1 MPTTATTV
9 ALSKTQVLDIG
20 CDGGDQSPPQQ
31 IQIVN
36 KAPQLI
42 KSPMKPA
49 TQKQMVSPPV
59 LDLPEIATLQQSTSG
74 SKFKRSKSAKQFET
88 MVKVANQLGGKHAR
102 PSMIKLY
109 EEYLDNSSTHYEP
122 DEMDLKYYKNIK
134 DNQ

>member
-1 MPTTATTV
+1 
-9 ALSKTQVLDIG
+9 
-20 CDGGDQSPPQQ
+20 
-31 IQIVN
+31 
-36 KAPQLI
+36 
-42 KSPMKPA
+42 MKVA
-49 TQKQMVSPPV
+49 TQKQMVAPPIKE
-59 LDLPEIATLQQSTSG
+59 LPEIANPQPSASG
-74 SKFKRSKSAKQFET
+74 SKLKRSKSNNQIET